1 MATLQS
7 GYQPKRSL
15 DSNDTHARKKGEP
28 PIHRGLQLSELEAPT
43 PHFAALDKKDA
54 LKGGDSGPLETP
66 GGAGTDDGCRFG
78 VVSEFGRRIDAD
90 HLLGTC
96 ARCSMSKEQAQT
108 VLASSSAADYKNF
121 DLFLQVCLD
130 ASSDVE
136 KLLTDRLSAG
146 AEM

>member
-54 LKGGDSGPLETP
+54 LKGGDSGPLELPAAPGLMTVVDLALYRSLEGELTP
-66 GGAGTDDGCRFG
+66 TICSAHARVAPCQKSKPKPSLLLLRLPTT
-78 VVSEFGRRIDAD
+78 RILIHSFRYVWMLPATQ
-90 HLLGTC
+90 LK
-96 ARCSMSKEQAQT
+96 S
-108 VLASSSAADYKNF
+108 Y
-121 DLFLQVCLD
+121 
-130 ASSDVE
+130 
-136 KLLTDRLSAG
+136 
-146 AEM
+146 